1 MRQAR
6 SFTMG
11 LLDAML
17 GSVLGGGQQPTQTQ
31 GSGGGN
37 ELLMQIVAA
46 MLANRGNGAAGQGGG
61 LGGLAELAEQFQRGG
76 LGDAMS
82 SWIGTGPN
90 QPVSPDQL
98 GGVLGSD
105 LIGEIVQRTGM
116 GQGDVLGQLSQV
128 LPQMVDRATP
138 QGRVPEGG
146 LGDIG
151 SILAQLDRGTGR
163 G

>member
-1 MRQAR
+1 
-6 SFTMG
+6 MG

-17 GSVLGGGQQPTQTQ
+17 GSVLGGGQQQPTQTQ
-31 GSGGGN
+31 GGGGN

-46 MLANRGNGAAGQGGG
+46 MLSNRGGGQGGG
-61 LGGLAELAEQFQRGG
+61 LGGLAGLAEQFQRGG
-76 LGDAMS
+76 LGDAMN

-105 LIGEIVQRTGM
+105 LVGEIMQRTGM
-116 GQGDVLGQLSQV
+116 GQGDLLGQLSQM
-128 LPQMVDRATP
+128 LPQAVDRATP
-138 QGRVPEGG
+138 QGRLPEGG

-163 G
+163 

>member
-1 MRQAR
+1 
-6 SFTMG
+6 MG
-11 LLDAML
+11 LLDAVL
-17 GSVLGGGQQPTQTQ
+17 GSVLGGGQQPQAQ
-31 GSGGGN
+31 AGGGGN
-37 ELLMQIVAA
+37 ALLMQIVAA
-46 MLANRGNGAAGQGGG
+46 LLANRGAGAGQQGGG
-61 LGGLAELAEQFQRGG
+61 LGGLAGLAEQFQRGG
-76 LGDAMS
+76 LGDAMN

-98 GGVLGSD
+98 GGVLGND
-105 LIGEIVQRTGM
+105 LLGELTQRTGM
-116 GQGDVLGQLSQV
+116 GQSDLLGQLSQM

-138 QGRVPEGG
+138 EGRIPEGG